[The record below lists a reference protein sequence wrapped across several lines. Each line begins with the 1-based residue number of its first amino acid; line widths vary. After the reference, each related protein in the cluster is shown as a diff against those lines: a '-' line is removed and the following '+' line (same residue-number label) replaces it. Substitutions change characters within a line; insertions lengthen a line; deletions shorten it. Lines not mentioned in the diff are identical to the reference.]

1 MPLVSSMC
9 KASTKLQKLTGSID
23 GIWNRSR
30 TPPSCYAF
38 LGVERVETY
47 ICKRISSNFGFGSFE
62 IGFLIFLTEIIPA
75 FLLRWNNIL
84 TRWAAP
90 ATLNMQRST
99 TQLVY
104 MILSEIALN
113 TWHDPAASFLA
124 QTLSWLR
131 QVQLAPSCYIPCEEE
146 LEKHLAKVQVGKM
159 TNRPTRKKLLQGN
172 SNCPF

>member
-47 ICKRISSNFGFGSFE
+47 IRKRISSNFGFGSFE

-75 FLLRWNNIL
+75 FLLRWNSIL

-99 TQLVY
+99 TQLYSLYDLVRNCIEY
-104 MILSEIALN
+104 MTWPCCFLFDTDSQLTASSSTCSILLYPMWGGTGE
-113 TWHDPAASFLA
+113 ASCQSA
-124 QTLSWLR
+124 GGKDDEQTDSKR
-131 QVQLAPSCYIPCEEE
+131 
-146 LEKHLAKVQVGKM
+146 
-159 TNRPTRKKLLQGN
+159 TFTR
-172 SNCPF
+172 